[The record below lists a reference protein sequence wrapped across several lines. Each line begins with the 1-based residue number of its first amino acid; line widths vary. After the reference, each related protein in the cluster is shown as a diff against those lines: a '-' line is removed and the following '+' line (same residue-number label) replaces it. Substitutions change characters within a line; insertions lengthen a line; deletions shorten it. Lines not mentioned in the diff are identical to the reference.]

1 MGNYYY
7 RQPCRVCIALL
18 LIPGVSPVTSLKL
31 VAGSMIESLVK
42 LDLTSETVAC
52 CRNMYV
58 RPVTAHVGPD
68 ITLVAG
74 KHGSVR

>member
-31 VAGSMIESLVK
+31 VAGSVIEGFEIF
-42 LDLTSETVAC
+42 DLTLEAVTCAGDIDHPAFLL
-52 CRNMYV
+52 RLDM
-58 RPVTAHVGPD
+58 RPVFAFTEHSSVG
-68 ITLVAG
+68 
-74 KHGSVR
+74 